1 MVVFSTIIPFKQ
13 TQTVLLT
20 SLNFS
25 TTFTQCVAFCTFVGI
40 FLTLD
45 DIRNLFRDYDYQL
58 KTYRHHN
65 CWRSRSIEL
74 IKKMVTHMEL
84 EKTGEDI
91 EIDQAPPIRLLT
103 IINGKEK
110 DEFDEPKNYLP
121 ETVQKKNEEI
131 IVSSLKATL

>member
-1 MVVFSTIIPFKQ
+1 M
-13 TQTVLLT
+13 LLT

-25 TTFTQCVAFCTFVGI
+25 TTFAQCFSALGI

-91 EIDQAPPIRLLT
+91 EIDQAPPIQFFWFIIKMVGLRRLLW
-103 IINGKEK
+103 I
-110 DEFDEPKNYLP
+110 
-121 ETVQKKNEEI
+121 
-131 IVSSLKATL
+131 SLCHYNHRIALFCVLGTMGVHI